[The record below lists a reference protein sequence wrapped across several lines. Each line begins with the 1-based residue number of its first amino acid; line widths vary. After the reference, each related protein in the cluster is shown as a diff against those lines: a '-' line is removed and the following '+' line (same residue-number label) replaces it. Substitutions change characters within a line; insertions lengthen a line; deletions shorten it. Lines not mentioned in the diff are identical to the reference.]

1 MKLEEIGPLIFSLLI
16 HCKSLVPF
24 NSTAISTLIYRTIII
39 CFHWFSLLMNTQS
52 FNFNLIQAMKLQN
65 QLSEQVVEGHNE
77 HSDDN
82 LGFTILASFVY
93 DRL

>member
-1 MKLEEIGPLIFSLLI
+1 
-16 HCKSLVPF
+16 
-24 NSTAISTLIYRTIII
+24 
-39 CFHWFSLLMNTQS
+39 MNTQS